1 MKYSIKIGEK
11 IYSVEIEDI
20 NARPVIA
27 RVDGERVEVM
37 PENGSNREAR
47 AEPGRSIRHESADKK
62 PVVEQK
68 PFPPNH
74 PPATSPAPNP
84 AISGNTVTAP
94 LPGTVV
100 EIFVKAGE
108 KVEAG
113 QMLLVIE
120 AMKMKNGIRSMWS
133 GTIGE
138 VLVNAGQTVA
148 HKQALVKFAD
158 LGEASW
164 M

>member
-1 MKYSIKIGEK
+1 MRYNVKIGEK
-11 IYSVEIEDI
+11 TYSVEIEDI

-37 PENGSNREAR
+37 PESGTKAELQREAGLKKTN
-47 AEPGRSIRHESADKK
+47 AEM
-62 PVVEQK
+62 K
-68 PFPPNH
+68 PFNPNLST
-74 PPATSPAPNP
+74 AASPSPNP
-84 AISGNTVTAP
+84 ALSGNTISAP

-100 EIFVKAGE
+100 EIFVKPGD

-113 QMLLVIE
+113 QTVLVIE
-120 AMKMKNGIRSMWS
+120 AMKMKNSIRSMWS
-133 GTIGE
+133 GTMGE
-138 VLVNAGQTVA
+138 VLVSVGQTVA
-148 HKQALVKFAD
+148 HKQPLVKFAD